1 MFLYVD
7 ESEGDD
13 YFVVTGI
20 LVKNDRELMQLYKT
34 IHKFIKNQKMSN
46 KQKAVLLLE
55 LKDYDLHR
63 GYKRIKKKILY
74 ELGNQDV
81 TIYYSVYQKKKHFDQ
96 TKKEKVYI
104 KSLKDI
110 VERVQEPINVIYDEF
125 NLKRFHINIEHE
137 ISLLDNLEKIRS
149 GNSQKEKLLQFADII
164 CGTIRRFLQDD
175 DRAMY
180 DLIKDKIIDNIS
192 WWAYNKIR

>member
-13 YFVVTGI
+13 YFVVTG
-20 LVKNDRELMQLYKT
+20 LLFKNDKELKHLYKN

-63 GYKRIKKKILY
+63 GYKRIKKKILH

-81 TIYYSVYQKKKHFDQ
+81 YIYYSTYQKLKHFDQ
-96 TKKEKVYI
+96 SKKERVYI
-104 KSLKDI
+104 KLLKDI
-110 VERVQEPINVIYDEF
+110 VERVQNPINVIYDEF
-125 NLKRFHINIEHE
+125 NLKRFHINIEYE
-137 ISLLDNLEKIRS
+137 ISLLDNVVKIRS

-175 DRAMY
+175 DREMY
-180 DLIKDKIIDNIS
+180 ELIKDKIIDIIS
-192 WWAYNKIR
+192 R